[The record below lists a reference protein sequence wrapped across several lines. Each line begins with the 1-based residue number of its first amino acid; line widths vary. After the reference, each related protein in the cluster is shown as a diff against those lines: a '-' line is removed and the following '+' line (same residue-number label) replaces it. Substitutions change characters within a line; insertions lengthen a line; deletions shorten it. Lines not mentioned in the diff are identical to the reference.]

1 MALAPHGLREYVSP
15 VGCSYYKLENF
26 ITPSDC
32 KNPRI
37 MRTFLLAKEQILGC
51 MSPTPFMAD
60 NWEIVVVINCIA
72 FNSPKYGYYIADRP
86 NRTIRW
92 VHGGPGEVL
101 NPRDAQ
107 IRGLAEFWRHVC
119 QFPTHRPCSQHDLDS
134 VRARIRQ
141 LRGGLI
147 SENEFRTWNGSLEQL
162 SLSDTGLGRNA
173 TFSIARIN
181 QMINERLIPWYY
193 RAVSPENGSFMRGL
207 AASVFGLFVPR
218 LTQRPPSTHPSVHT
232 SVNGSSPSSSR
243 DSLGPSEYSTP
254 LSASVNESNVPAPA
268 GFEAP
273 LRSAL
278 Q

>member
-51 MSPTPFMAD
+51 MSPTPFMTD

-72 FNSPKYGYYIADRP
+72 FKSPRYGYYIADRS

-92 VHGGPGEVL
+92 VHGGPEEVL
-101 NPRDAQ
+101 SPREAQ
-107 IRGLAEFWRHVC
+107 IRG
-119 QFPTHRPCSQHDLDS
+119 QDDLDA
-134 VRARIRQ
+134 VRVRIGQ

-147 SENEFRTWNGSLEQL
+147 SENEFKTWNGSLEQL

-181 QMINERLIPWYY
+181 QVINERLIPWYY

-207 AASVFGLFVPR
+207 VASVFGLFVPR

-243 DSLGPSEYSTP
+243 NSLGPSEYSTP
-254 LSASVNESNVPAPA
+254 LSASVNETIVPAPA